1 MQNKRI
7 VITGGPGTGKSS
19 VINHLE
25 RLGYDCLHEVSR
37 EITAEAQKE
46 GIDQLFL
53 EKPILFSEKLMEA
66 RVNQH
71 KAASLLLDK
80 PVFMDRGIPDV
91 VAYMDFFGTT
101 YPEKFTLACNTYSYD
116 QVFLLPPW
124 EEIYQRDNER
134 YESFEQALVIYDC
147 LKKTYLTYGYVPIDV
162 PKHTIEHRCEFILNN
177 LHV

>member
-19 VINHLE
+19 VIKHLE
-25 RLGYDCLHEVSR
+25 RLGHNCMHEVSR

-46 GIDQLFL
+46 GVTQLFL

-66 RVNQH
+66 RVEQH
-71 KAASLLLDK
+71 KVASQTDNRV
-80 PVFMDRGIPDV
+80 VFLDRGIPDV
-91 VAYMDFFGTT
+91 VAYMDYFGTS
-101 YPEKFTLACNTYSYD
+101 YPEKFHIACNTYSYD
-116 QVFLLPPW
+116 LVFLLPPW
-124 EEIYQRDNER
+124 EEIYITDNER
-134 YESFEQALVIYDC
+134 YESFEQALEIYEY
-147 LKKTYLTYGYVPIDV
+147 LKKTYLTFGYAPIDV